1 MNELKQTNVVNMI
14 YEIRG
19 KQVMLDSDLAILYN
33 VETKRINE
41 AVRRNLEKFPE
52 RFSWILTDEESKSFL
67 VANCYQKVETRGG
80 KYKNPRVFTE
90 QGVAMLATI
99 LKSQIATQVSIAI
112 MDAFIAMRHT
122 FFNTYNTF
130 EYKLLE
136 HDKRISI
143 LENTFNNF
151 KEKTNNL
158 FFEGQI
164 YDAYSLLINIFET
177 SKKSIIII
185 DNYIDK
191 KLLDIIRQTNKTIKI
206 FSSNINEELIKK
218 YKSQYNNLEI
228 YETNDFHDRFIIIDN
243 LKVYHCGA
251 SFKDL
256 GKKCFAINKIEDK
269 DFIEQLI
276 NKIKKLT

>member
-1 MNELKQTNVVNMI
+1 MPLL
-14 YEIRG
+14 RWG
-19 KQVMLDSDLAILYN
+19 IL
-33 VETKRINE
+33 
-41 AVRRNLEKFPE
+41 
-52 RFSWILTDEESKSFL
+52 
-67 VANCYQKVETRGG
+67 
-80 KYKNPRVFTE
+80 
-90 QGVAMLATI
+90 
-99 LKSQIATQVSIAI
+99 
-112 MDAFIAMRHT
+112 
-122 FFNTYNTF
+122 FFNTYNTL

-164 YDAYSLLINIFET
+164 YDAYSLLMNIFDNAKENL
-177 SKKSIIII
+177 III

-191 KLLDIIRQTNKTIKI
+191 KLLDIISKTNKTIKI

-228 YETNDFHDRFIIIDN
+228 YATNDFHDRFIIIDN
-243 LKVYHCGA
+243 KKVYHCGA

>member
-1 MNELKQTNVVNMI
+1 MPLL
-14 YEIRG
+14 RWG
-19 KQVMLDSDLAILYN
+19 IL
-33 VETKRINE
+33 
-41 AVRRNLEKFPE
+41 
-52 RFSWILTDEESKSFL
+52 
-67 VANCYQKVETRGG
+67 
-80 KYKNPRVFTE
+80 
-90 QGVAMLATI
+90 
-99 LKSQIATQVSIAI
+99 
-112 MDAFIAMRHT
+112 

-158 FFEGQI
+158 FFKGQI